1 MLDFI
6 LGKIT
11 IIKKQEY
18 ESKMEHAKEI
28 MGHVD
33 IEDVVFIAL
42 ALSVENDGIWTDDA
56 DFEKQ
61 TKIKIWKTGDIL
73 SILK

>member
-1 MLDFI
+1 
-6 LGKIT
+6 
-11 IIKKQEY
+11 
-18 ESKMEHAKEI
+18 MEHAKEI